1 MNCQLYL
8 HRIADGDQA
17 AFSDLYKAMRTGLLA
32 QARALLAGDIAAAE
46 DAVDEAFMDIWQ
58 HAGNYGGRGSANGWI
73 RRIVRNKAID
83 RLRREGKR
91 ESVLPPES
99 FLQISDNAPAQD
111 SHLHEQ
117 DTSTRIRTAI
127 GRLSPTQ
134 REAVVLCYFN
144 EMPVQEIADA
154 TGVPEGTVKT
164 RLHYARK
171 MLQRDL
177 CVGDIVHAVPGTVA
191 VPAER
196 LSADKGAV
204 AQI

>member
-1 MNCQLYL
+1 MNCQIYL
-8 HRIADGDQA
+8 SRIADGDHA

-58 HAGNYGGRGSANGWI
+58 HAGNYGGRGSANGWV

-99 FLQISDNAPAQD
+99 FLQVTDNAPAQD

-117 DTSTRIRTAI
+117 DTSTRIRAAI
-127 GRLSPTQ
+127 ERLSPAQ

-144 EMPVQEIADA
+144 EMSVQDIAEA

-171 MLQRDL
+171 MLKGDL
-177 CVGDIVHAVPGTVA
+177 CVGDIVHAVPEAATLPAGQMAGDMGTML
-191 VPAER
+191 R
-196 LSADKGAV
+196 N
-204 AQI
+204 